1 MTLAPAPHLV
11 VVEAPNG
18 PAALALE
25 RRLAHLRPAAIAR
38 GGHWVVEIPA
48 VANAAEVEAAVQV
61 WLAEIGVARAVVRID
76 GRVSRVERVEPR
88 PLHVPTHG
96 NFIG

>member
-1 MTLAPAPHLV
+1 M
-11 VVEAPNG
+11 EAPDG

-38 GGHWVVEIPA
+38 GGHWVVEIPDVVDPA
-48 VANAAEVEAAVQV
+48 VIEAAVRV
-61 WLAEIGVARAVVRID
+61 WLGDFGLARAVVRVD
-76 GRVSRVERVEPR
+76 GRPSRVERAESR
-88 PLHVPTHG
+88 SRHVPTHD